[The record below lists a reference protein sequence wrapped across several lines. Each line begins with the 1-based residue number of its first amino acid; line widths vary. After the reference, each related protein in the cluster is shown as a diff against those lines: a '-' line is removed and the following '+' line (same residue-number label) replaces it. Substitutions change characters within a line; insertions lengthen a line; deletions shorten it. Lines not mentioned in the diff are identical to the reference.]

1 MPIQNVTRI
10 PVPQRVVGPTGP
22 TGSGPVGATGS
33 SFTGPTGAQ
42 GSPGTATFTG
52 ATGPTGRTGA
62 PGSATN
68 TGATGGLG
76 PTGAM
81 GIQGPQGPGVT
92 GPTGN
97 TGWTGYTGLPGSAAN
112 TGPTGYTGVTGATGP
127 SGPTGK
133 TGPSGAAT
141 NTGATGPTGGSG
153 GAGTA
158 LVPFDTITA
167 PVFANFTFNN
177 QGTASGA
184 AWASTK
190 GITLSDIPGGL
201 GQNNLRGLLKAIPS
215 FPYTIDIGVTRTHPC
230 SNSGWSGLQLR
241 ESSSGK
247 SIFIGI
253 IDQGSN
259 EEVIFGTLS
268 ADNSSISSIAN
279 DSNCHVQYLFLRVT
293 FDGTTYKAYFSFDNA
308 TYTKFITDETAT
320 SAFTS
325 AADHVGFAMNSVQP
339 NLGQPISLMGSS
351 CFHYLEH

>member
-10 PVPQRVVGPTGP
+10 PVPQRVVGPTGS
-22 TGSGPVGATGS
+22 TGFTGATGFS
-33 SFTGPTGAQ
+33 ATGPTGVTGPGGGASNTGSTGPTGPSGTPGTATSTGATGRTGPTGAQ
-42 GSPGTATFTG
+42 
-52 ATGPTGRTGA
+52 
-62 PGSATN
+62 
-68 TGATGGLG
+68 
-76 PTGAM
+76 

-97 TGWTGYTGLPGSAAN
+97 TGPIG
-112 TGPTGYTGVTGATGP
+112 TGPTGPTGAPSTVTGPTGWTGP
-127 SGPTGK
+127 LGTGPTGK
-133 TGPSGAAT
+133 TGASST
-141 NTGATGPTGGSG
+141 VTGPTGPAG
-153 GAGTA
+153 GGGTA

-177 QGTASGA
+177 QGTAVGS

-190 GITLSDIPGGL
+190 GITLSDTPGGL

-247 SIFIGI
+247 SIFVGI

-259 EEVIFGTLS
+259 EEVIFGTMS